1 MLVLIYVT
9 YSILFDV
16 VLYLRLVVGLL
27 PSVYLPLIH
36 VSGILGVYGSY

>member
-9 YSILFDV
+9 HSILFDV

-27 PSVYLPLIH
+27 PSVYLPLMH
-36 VSGILGVYGSY
+36 VPGILGTYGSC